1 MVDPLATVLVLL
13 SLGLAAW
20 AGVLAGLD
28 RLPGRGL
35 LRGLLTLQ
43 GLLLVQAGIGVYRL
57 LDGDRPA
64 SVASFVGYLVV
75 SVLIVP
81 VAMYW
86 SLEEKT
92 RWSTL
97 VLVAASLTVSALIG
111 RLLMVWSTVG

>member
-1 MVDPLATVLVLL
+1 MVAPLATVLVLL

-20 AGVLAGLD
+20 AGVLAALD

-35 LRGLLTLQ
+35 LRGLLALQ
-43 GLLLVQAGIGVYRL
+43 ALLLVQAAVAVVRL
-57 LDGDRPA
+57 LGGDRPA

-81 VAMYW
+81 LAMYW

-97 VLVAASLTVSALIG
+97 VLVAACLTVSVLIG
-111 RLLMVWSTVG
+111 RLLMVWGSVA

>member
-1 MVDPLATVLVLL
+1 MVGPLATVLVLL

-20 AGVLAGLD
+20 AGVLAALD

-35 LRGLLTLQ
+35 LRGLLALQ
-43 GLLLVQAGIGVYRL
+43 ALLLAQVAVAVVRL
-57 LDGDRPA
+57 LGGERPA
-64 SVASFVGYLVV
+64 SVSSFVGYLVV
-75 SVLIVP
+75 SALIVP
-81 VAMYW
+81 LGMYW

-97 VLVAASLTVSALIG
+97 VLVAACLTVSVLVG

>member
-1 MVDPLATVLVLL
+1 MVGPLATVLVLL

-28 RLPGRGL
+28 RQPGRGL
-35 LRGLLTLQ
+35 LRGLVALQ
-43 GLLLVQAGIGVYRL
+43 ALLLVQAAVAVVL
-57 LDGDRPA
+57 LLQGERPA

-75 SVLIVP
+75 SALIVP
-81 VAMYW
+81 VATYW

-97 VLVAASLTVSALIG
+97 ILVAACLTVSVLVG
-111 RLLMVWSTVG
+111 RLLMVWGTSA